1 MEKQDLKYIE
11 SIEIKGLWGRYDV
24 DWKLNPDVNILVG
37 ENGTGKSTILKA
49 LERVKNV
56 INDSKNTS
64 LHVELDNDIFISTLR
79 ISIKI
84 NKENNYIHLNQGRFF
99 NHKQS
104 VSVGLQDINSLP
116 KIDYIR
122 TFDSTLN
129 ISDIDR
135 KFNPEL
141 ETELDFYIKR
151 ELEEYK
157 DYQINLSK
165 KIINQKQNPNIVFS
179 KKRYFIDSINRLVSK
194 TGKTLDEDENGIT
207 FLLDGKPIKTYELSS
222 GEKQLLLILL
232 TILNQ
237 DEKPSILLMDEPEI
251 SLHLRWQYELIEII
265 RTLNPNCQ
273 LIIATH
279 SPSIFNHGWR
289 DKVFWIEDIVKEK
302 EAVHE

>member
-1 MEKQDLKYIE
+1 MKYIE

-64 LHVELDNDIFISTLR
+64 LHLELDNDIFISTLR
-79 ISIKI
+79 ISINI
-84 NKENNYIHLNQGRFF
+84 NKENNYIYLNQGRFL

-104 VSVGLQDINSLP
+104 VSVGLKDINSLP